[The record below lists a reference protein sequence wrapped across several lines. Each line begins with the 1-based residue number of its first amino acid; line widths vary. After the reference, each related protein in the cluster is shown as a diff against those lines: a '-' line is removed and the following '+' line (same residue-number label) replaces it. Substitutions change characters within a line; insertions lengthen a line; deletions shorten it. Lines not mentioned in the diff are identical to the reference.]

1 MPPELGLAISA
12 NDLRAT
18 DDALIMST
26 TWSPTRTTTM
36 ILRAGVAATSV
47 TAALVGFTGPATAL
61 PSDQAT
67 IFSTTLT
74 RIPGPSCAAIINATV
89 VPQPRSGEFGVR
101 VRITQDGD
109 FCSTYRVAV
118 RWRNLDTDRENGQS
132 HQVNERGE
140 IQQAPDGVI
149 TGFGMGPGAGRVEAR
164 IVTLYDD
171 GSQRELEHISGT
183 ASFTLG

>member
-1 MPPELGLAISA
+1 
-12 NDLRAT
+12 
-18 DDALIMST
+18 MST
-26 TWSPTRTTTM
+26 TQRPARKPSM
-36 ILRAGVAATSV
+36 FLRAGLAATSV
-47 TAALVGFTGPATAL
+47 VAALVGVAGPATAL
-61 PSDQAT
+61 PTDAAT

-101 VRITQDGD
+101 VRITQDGE
-109 FCSTYRVAV
+109 FCSRYRVAV
-118 RWRNLDTDRENGQS
+118 RWRNLDTGRTNGQS

-149 TGFGMGPGAGRVEAR
+149 TGFGMGPGAGRVEAS

-171 GSQRELEHISGT
+171 GSQRELEQISGT

>member
-1 MPPELGLAISA
+1 
-12 NDLRAT
+12 
-18 DDALIMST
+18 MST
-26 TWSPTRTTTM
+26 THSPARTSSM
-36 ILRAGVAATSV
+36 LLRAGLVAASAA
-47 TAALVGFTGPATAL
+47 AALVGVTVPATAL

-67 IFSTTLT
+67 IFSTTVT

-89 VPQPRSGEFGVR
+89 VPQQQSGQFGVR
-101 VRITQDGD
+101 VRITQDGE
-109 FCSTYRVAV
+109 FCSRYRVAV
-118 RWRNLDTDRENGQS
+118 RWRNLDTGYSDGQS

-149 TGFGMGPGAGRVEAR
+149 TGFGMAPGAGRVEAS